1 MPIAAS
7 AIAFGLLR
15 VVRSDRKIGIIPIDS
30 AEPWL
35 TVASGWQ
42 RPILD
47 SSSWTTVCRTTG
59 CPGTRPAFP
68 LSLSDSDSDY
78 ADDGMRLA
86 VLRMVN

>member
-42 RPILD
+42 
-47 SSSWTTVCRTTG
+47 T
-59 CPGTRPAFP
+59 
-68 LSLSDSDSDY
+68 
-78 ADDGMRLA
+78 ADPR
-86 VLRMVN
+86 